1 MCTVYGVWY
10 LVIAFGLSG
19 ITSLI
24 LIFLFCYN
32 EKVAS
37 SKFYQTHM
45 DVLDYTTIIT
55 FILSNLATIICLIVA
70 ITCTLQAKSKV
81 FELQQ
86 MYPTYSYYAELVE
99 DANDLGDLAQ
109 NSKYLD
115 VITQYNEQVAHIKT
129 DREVMGCFSMYCTT
143 DTSQLKMIE
152 INI

>member
-1 MCTVYGVWY
+1 MTYGVWY
-10 LVIAFGLSG
+10 LVIVFGSL
-19 ITSLI
+19 LI
-24 LIFLFCYN
+24 LGLVFAFLFSYN
-32 EKVAS
+32 EKITS
-37 SKFYQTHM
+37 SKFYQM
-45 DVLDYTTIIT
+45 YEDVLDYTTIIT

-70 ITCTLQAKSKV
+70 ITCTLQAKSEV

-115 VITQYNEQVAHIKT
+115 VITQYNEQIAHIKT

-143 DTSQLKMIE
+143 DISQLKMIE